1 MIHSTDVERIN
12 ALVGGGFCAIVSLS
26 DAPNENDNNAKGMD
40 CRTHSRNH
48 TLGKEIENQKSV
60 SYNPQLSKDKS
71 VGKKFESVTV
81 RVINGQTDIF
91 KHFNQ
96 MNVSKS

>member
-1 MIHSTDVERIN
+1 MIGILKIRNQFRI
-12 ALVGGGFCAIVSLS
+12 IR
-26 DAPNENDNNAKGMD
+26 K
-40 CRTHSRNH
+40 
-48 TLGKEIENQKSV
+48 
-60 SYNPQLSKDKS
+60 LSKDKS